1 MRKSLMVGL
10 VVIFVLAIGAVS
22 YVAYQQYTAL
32 ANSKQAHKA
41 ETDDLNKEISHLTDK
56 LKKFE
61 YVNEDELYDICRER
75 VVKNDSDRFA
85 ANSVAKVEGNVTTYE
100 TDPETYRELKKQYE
114 QELAD
119 CEKRFKAS

>member
-1 MRKSLMVGL
+1 MVGL
-10 VVIFVLAIGAVS
+10 VVIFALVIGVVS
-22 YVAYQQYTAL
+22 YVAYQQYAAL
-32 ANSKQAHKA
+32 VNSEQVHRT
-41 ETDDLNKEISHLTDK
+41 ETDELNKEISYLTEK

-75 VVKNDSDRFA
+75 VVKNDSDRVA
-85 ANSVAKVEGNVTTYE
+85 ANSIARVEGNVTTYE